1 MGVKEEI
8 MNSSINY
15 LTPGE
20 YSKEEIKEAVEDRE
34 FVEYILSTD
43 DLFRAM
49 RVIPDDI
56 KRENPNL
63 YVMAMK
69 NDIRYANHVPH
80 DVKIAHPEVFL
91 DRLNE
96 SIELRKNG
104 ELLNVRQGIVE
115 AIQGM
120 PESMQSEYI
129 ENIAKATEQ
138 EPRAIWAL
146 KDKVKEENPE
156 ICLKAVEA
164 DLGAFDYLPMS
175 IKEKNP
181 ELCLKYAKEY
191 KTILGIP
198 EDVLIQHP
206 ELVAEEAKRDPLMFM
221 KAESRLPEEL
231 LKNEDIKKV
240 FEIQKENFE
249 KERQKSNFNKENN
262 RNEKNESSIVK
273 TNKFREIYNNTRGRL
288 KQAFNKFKEAFSR
301 ENQNNIDKT
310 EINNDTNDREER

>member
-1 MGVKEEI
+1 MGVKEDVK
-8 MNSSINY
+8 NSGISY
-15 LTPGE
+15 LRPYTS
-20 YSKEEIKEAVEDRE
+20 SKEEIHKALEDSE
-34 FVEYILSTD
+34 FAEYVVSNNDPFEVMNL
-43 DLFRAM
+43 
-49 RVIPDDI
+49 IPDDI
-56 KRENPNL
+56 KENNPNL
-63 YVMAMK
+63 YVIAMK
-69 NDIRYANHVPH
+69 NDIRYAHYVPH

-104 ELLNVRQGIVE
+104 ELLNVREGITE

-120 PESMQSEYI
+120 PESMQSKYI
-129 ENIAKATEQ
+129 ETIAKATEQ

-146 KDKVKEENPE
+146 TDKVKEENPE

-181 ELCLKYAKEY
+181 ELCLKYAKEH

-249 KERQKSNFNKENN
+249 KEHQKSNFNKENN